1 MSSSTADYKEET
13 GFDRARRLFGHVAYG
28 GVVLGLC
35 AGVGLHFL
43 QQRAAAS
50 SVLAVTCGLLMVVPA
65 VNLLAVLMEEV
76 RRRDWAFAALAAAVL
91 TLIGYAVVTRI

>member
-1 MSSSTADYKEET
+1 MTASEET
-13 GFDRARRLFGHVAYG
+13 GFDRARRLFGLLAYG

-43 QQRAAAS
+43 KQWSAATA
-50 SVLAVTCGLLMVVPA
+50 VLVVTCGLLMTVPV
-65 VNLLAVLMEEV
+65 VNLLAVVVEEV

-91 TLIGYAVVTRI
+91 ALIGYAVMTRL